1 MPRDHIGRC
10 KVQIFASRHP
20 QGQNIQRFDA
30 NCQLV
35 WKFRSLKIWWPHMLH
50 KIEAMVPL
58 GRQGASLWNSGFFLQ
73 NLTKTQDITNS
84 QHSPC
89 LKPRFGMYPI
99 IWIRGVN
106 QRALQL
112 EVLGERSTTNNQQH
126 IFNVGKLLAC
136 YVFWTT
142 FLMLQF
148 KMIHDPS
155 WSCNWKSPNYTKKV
169 TNWAGPWSFG

>member
-112 EVLGERSTTNNQQH
+112 EVLGERSTTNNSTTYIQCRQ
-126 IFNVGKLLAC
+126 IIGMLRVLNNLLNVAI
-136 YVFWTT
+136 
-142 FLMLQF
+142 QN
-148 KMIHDPS
+148 D
-155 WSCNWKSPNYTKKV
+155 
-169 TNWAGPWSFG
+169 PWSILIL